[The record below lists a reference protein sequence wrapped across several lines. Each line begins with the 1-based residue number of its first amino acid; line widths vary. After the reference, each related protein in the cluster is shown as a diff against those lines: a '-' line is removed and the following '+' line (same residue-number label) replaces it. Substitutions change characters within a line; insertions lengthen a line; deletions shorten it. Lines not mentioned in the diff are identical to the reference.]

1 MKKLIFLSNC
11 LFLCSFAGAQNIT
24 PENYIDMYKTIAIS
38 EMKRSGIPASITLS
52 QGILET
58 QSGNSDLVKRSNNHF
73 GIKCKKSW
81 TGESVKHTD
90 DALNECFRKYPRAE
104 DSFKDHSDY
113 LKATARYAALF
124 ELEASDYKGWAHGLR
139 KAGYATN
146 PRYPQILIS
155 NIEKYNLQKY
165 DDTSAVETEP
175 DLASLIQA
183 EFPSQISVDEA
194 LEGKTNLNGLKSIFI
209 LKGTSTAVI
218 AAKANMPLAK
228 LLEYNDIQAEGII
241 NEDQWMYFEPKAKE
255 GKRDHYTA
263 MQKQS
268 LYEISQINGVQ
279 LNSLMQYNSMKGT
292 QAVRRGDKI
301 RLRPS
306 QQLSFSN

>member
-1 MKKLIFLSNC
+1 MNKLIFLMC
-11 LFLCSFAGAQNIT
+11 GVFVCSISFAQNIT

-113 LKATARYAALF
+113 LKATPRYAALF
-124 ELEASDYKGWAHGLR
+124 QLDASDYKGWAHGLK

-155 NIEKYNLQKY
+155 NIERYNLQQY
-165 DDTSAVETEP
+165 DQDTTLET
-175 DLASLIQA
+175 DSDITATLQA
-183 EFPSQISVDEA
+183 EFPSQISVEEA

-209 LKGTSTAVI
+209 LKGTPAKII

-228 LLEYNDIQAEGII
+228 LLEYNDLSADVIL
-241 NEDQWMYFEPKAKE
+241 NDDQWLYFEPKAKE
-255 GKRDHYTA
+255 GKREFYTA

-279 LNSLMQYNSMKGT
+279 LNSLMQYNGMKGT
-292 QAVRRGDKI
+292 QTVRRGDKI
-301 RLRPS
+301 RLRPAA
-306 QQLSFSN
+306 QLSLIN

>member
-1 MKKLIFLSNC
+1 MNKLIFLTNF
-11 LFLCSFAGAQNIT
+11 LLLCSIVNAQNIT

-90 DALNECFRKYPRAE
+90 DALNECFRKYSGAE

-124 ELEASDYKGWAHGLR
+124 QLEASDYKGWAHGLK

-165 DDTSAVETEP
+165 DQDATDETG
-175 DLASLIQA
+175 DLAATMQA
-183 EFPSQISVDEA
+183 EFPLQISVEEA

-209 LKGTSTAVI
+209 VKGTSTGAI
-218 AAKANMPLAK
+218 AAKANMPLTK
-228 LLEYNDIQAEGII
+228 LLEYNDLSSAGVV
-241 NEDQWMYFEPKAKE
+241 NEDQWLYFEPKAKE
-255 GKRDHYTA
+255 GKREYYTA

-279 LNSLMQYNSMKGT
+279 LNSLMQYNGMKGT
-292 QAVRRGDKI
+292 QTVRRGDKI
-301 RLRPS
+301 RLRPAS
-306 QQLSFSN
+306 QLSFSN